1 MASATRA
8 AQLWSKYA
16 ISQGPLNGLAIGGG
30 VSGMSY
36 FYSENGGVRINAPGY
51 AAVDAMLLYPVS
63 STLTATFNVNNLF
76 DCDYLSRVG
85 STSTFNRYGPS
96 RSMMVWARYDF

>member
-1 MASATRA
+1 M
-8 AQLWSKYA
+8 
-16 ISQGPLNGLAIGGG
+16 
-30 VSGMSY
+30 
-36 FYSENGGVRINAPGY
+36 RINAPGY
-51 AAVDAMLLYPVS
+51 AAVDAMLLYPVT

-96 RSMMVWARYDF
+96 RSMMVGARYDF